1 MNTLQQATEKVTIEL
16 MNSMEY
22 GEEKQLN
29 ETFTLYKYSEED
41 VYTIVL
47 AESWDEVFQVLT
59 DGERI
64 ILEVLDSDIVEQ
76 YED

>member
-47 AESWDEVFQVLT
+47 TESWDEVFQVLT

>member
-47 AESWDEVFQVLT
+47 TESWDEVFQVLT
-59 DGERI
+59 DGENI
-64 ILEVLDSDIVEQ
+64 VLEVLNSDIVEQ